1 VLFRSIIVKQL
12 IHCKDDIESDFP
24 SCDLSQLVS
33 KVCSTK
39 KYSFFQYSDEHML
52 DYNCIITLAN
62 CEQIGGYRIIPHPF
76 SRNNQEICKPNF
88 MYSDE
93 GYKLNLEQA
102 QVFCPICY
110 TSIDASNFAKVNP
123 KVDINSPLLEQITID
138 FSDNKMIEPIQS
150 ASKPSINSTFN
161 FQNKFNKT
169 GILIKLRG
177 TIGQGKSTYAYELE
191 QKLNKFDDVFC
202 VNEGTDKYCK
212 EGCKM
217 PEAVSMV
224 TNAIMKVNRVDKFPV
239 VIIDTCGEHNT
250 SNVIFSYD
258 FTDWEQIVVCPNY
271 TEGTSNFDAL
281 TAWTI
286 RNMLRRTESGK
297 QTNYWLNP
305 VNAGVNTCLTVHF
318 NKSKAVYKKT
328 IKKPYKNSSKT
339 VEQILADVE
348 QLASTYTPDDLDA
361 VTNEMVKR
369 IMTFRQSKLGA
380 SSVAIN
386 G

>member
-1 VLFRSIIVKQL
+1 
-12 IHCKDDIESDFP
+12 
-24 SCDLSQLVS
+24 
-33 KVCSTK
+33 
-39 KYSFFQYSDEHML
+39 
-52 DYNCIITLAN
+52 
-62 CEQIGGYRIIPHPF
+62 
-76 SRNNQEICKPNF
+76 
-88 MYSDE
+88 
-93 GYKLNLEQA
+93 
-102 QVFCPICY
+102 
-110 TSIDASNFAKVNP
+110 
-123 KVDINSPLLEQITID
+123 
-138 FSDNKMIEPIQS
+138 
-150 ASKPSINSTFN
+150 
-161 FQNKFNKT
+161 
-169 GILIKLRG
+169 
-177 TIGQGKSTYAYELE
+177 
-191 QKLNKFDDVFC
+191 
-202 VNEGTDKYCK
+202 
-212 EGCKM
+212 M

-250 SNVIFSYD
+250 GNVIFSYD

-286 RNMLRRTESGK
+286 RNMLRRTASGK

-369 IMTFRQSKLGA
+369 IMTFKRSKLGA

-386 G
+386 C